1 MVIQTTHGAGT
12 PLSTTRATSAVCV
25 KKNAEDFEVIWRL
38 GTVNVGSLVGRSAEV
53 VEMLTRRRVDIA
65 GIQEVRY
72 RNSGTRMIKGKS
84 SRFKLFW
91 QGSVTR
97 DVGVGLLVSEE
108 VTKRVVDVR
117 RVSDRIIVVDIV
129 IEAEIISIVSVY
141 APQSGR
147 SAEEKDRFYEDLDRE
162 V

>member
-25 KKNAEDFEVIWRL
+25 KKNAEELEVIWRL

-65 GIQEVRY
+65 GVQEVRY
-72 RNSGTRMIKGKS
+72 RNSGTRMINGKS
-84 SRFKLFW
+84 CKYKLFW
-91 QGSVTR
+91 QGIVTG
-97 DVGVGLLVSEE
+97 DGGVGLLVSEE
-108 VTKRVVDVR
+108 FCKHVVDVR

-147 SAEEKDRFYEDLDRE
+147 SAKKKEKFY
-162 V
+162 